1 MKTIK
6 TKQSIQNIK
15 TKNSND
21 NLKHFIKQQS
31 IHNRQYSMK
40 DDQDQQETNT
50 ASNATN
56 QITTTAK
63 ATANEAG
70 HRVRKY
76 TEKKYQEQR
85 IRKRTLNQKEQLM
98 DLPEQ
103 ANAPMPSQ
111 HPVPAMDNLT
121 PKASYVSQAKSYVQ
135 SKIHT
140 SKIKGTAEHIITAPF
155 VQKTSQFVT
164 TTSEIIRKTAS
175 GMNTLISLGTG
186 LILVIVMTLF
196 IGTFSVLAQDGGSNS
211 LIQPLSDEVLAYEDT
226 IRKYAEE
233 HGIED
238 YVAILEAIM
247 MQESKGLGNDPMQ
260 CSESGFNT
268 KYPRVP
274 NGITDPEYSIEC
286 GVKTFA
292 DCLSQTGITDKS
304 DTEKLYLAI
313 QGYNY
318 GDGYIT
324 WALSNFGSY
333 TKYNAQ
339 LFSDNMKTQ
348 LNTDVYGDPN
358 YVDHVMQYVPVTFRG
373 GTDPNFNNTEAWITK
388 NPYAPT
394 YYGQCTWFAWGRFYE
409 LYGFDP
415 GFRGNGWDCVNEL
428 VAVHPDRFE
437 RSLSPKAGSVF
448 SGIGVNHVGIVIAV
462 DEDYVTIQE
471 GNLDGKT
478 NTFQDAK
485 TDWHAVTYTL
495 DQLRSYY
502 KGVVFANPLR

>member
-292 DCLSQTGITDKS
+292 DCLSQTGITD
-304 DTEKLYLAI
+304 
-313 QGYNY
+313 
-318 GDGYIT
+318 
-324 WALSNFGSY
+324 
-333 TKYNAQ
+333 
-339 LFSDNMKTQ
+339 
-348 LNTDVYGDPN
+348 
-358 YVDHVMQYVPVTFRG
+358 
-373 GTDPNFNNTEAWITK
+373 
-388 NPYAPT
+388 
-394 YYGQCTWFAWGRFYE
+394 
-409 LYGFDP
+409 
-415 GFRGNGWDCVNEL
+415 
-428 VAVHPDRFE
+428 
-437 RSLSPKAGSVF
+437 
-448 SGIGVNHVGIVIAV
+448 
-462 DEDYVTIQE
+462 
-471 GNLDGKT
+471 
-478 NTFQDAK
+478 
-485 TDWHAVTYTL
+485 
-495 DQLRSYY
+495 
-502 KGVVFANPLR
+502 